1 MTERQLPKWSEIR
14 PLLRARRVQLNAT
27 DRRLARALTIADL
40 RTAARRLVPRAV
52 FDYTDGAAEGEI
64 SLRRARRMFQTL
76 EFTPSALHDV
86 SEVDTSTMVL
96 GSASGAPFAFAH
108 TR

>member
-14 PLLRARRVQLNAT
+14 PLLRARHVQINAT

-64 SLRRARRMFQTL
+64 SLSRARQMFQTL
-76 EFTPSALHDV
+76 EFTPSVLHDV
-86 SEVDTSTMVL
+86 SGVDTIRSEEGL
-96 GSASGAPFAFAH
+96 GGRAG
-108 TR
+108 